1 MARLIY
7 SAIMSLDGS
16 IADADGRRAAAP
28 SPRPSRFVTPEQ
40 PGSPWS
46 SWGTAST
53 GTSGT
58 VRPTTSRPEPG
69 IYLGHLL
76 PRTGQRGAVNCW
88 N

>member
-28 SPRPSRFVTPEQ
+28 SPRPSRFMTPEQ

-46 SWGTAST
+46 S
-53 GTSGT
+53 
-58 VRPTTSRPEPG
+58 
-69 IYLGHLL
+69 
-76 PRTGQRGAVNCW
+76 
-88 N
+88 